1 LFNGDFVDRGSF
13 SVEVMNL
20 LLAYSILESNPNKI
34 VSRGVL
40 FLNRGNHETFNM
52 NQMYGFQGEVKHK
65 YNEQVFKL

>member
-1 LFNGDFVDRGSF
+1 
-13 SVEVMNL
+13 MNL